1 MAVAVVTPAT
11 TAERALSR
19 TMSSSTITTSPPT
32 PPWRRSATSLDTS
45 PRWCSTTAAN
55 PALRE
60 NFHLGDSSFRTNLM
74 ANQAAFTQAKSSTLK
89 PGQSPPLQLIP
100 EECFQANPTD
110 RSVIEGFHEE
120 LEPNSF
126 RGALL
131 CGDCTVAHSRRCV
144 GLSNGLRP
152 VGVSAV
158 LPKVLPV
165 AFIQIIFG
173 DVHSKS
179 RRRPHHA
186 QISTMIKAEP
196 SSVATSRSMI
206 YQAVF
211 TQAKPPTLEPGK
223 APIACLAAALTS
235 RPPRHQ
241 SEILN
246 IMVTD
251 NNNVVFFKTKRTCHR
266 LDRFKADLARK

>member
-45 PRWCSTTAAN
+45 LRWCSTTAAN

-158 LPKVLPV
+158 LLKVLPV
-165 AFIQIIFG
+165 TYIQIIFG
-173 DVHSKS
+173 DAHSEP
-179 RRRPHHA
+179 RPRIHHA
-186 QISTMIKAEP
+186 EGQATLNDQASGLHSSGLHS
-196 SSVATSRSMI
+196 SSVTC
-206 YQAVF
+206 
-211 TQAKPPTLEPGK
+211 P
-223 APIACLAAALTS
+223 
-235 RPPRHQ
+235 Q
-241 SEILN
+241 SWPS
-246 IMVTD
+246 T
-251 NNNVVFFKTKRTCHR
+251 HR
-266 LDRFKADLARK
+266 LVSHEF